1 MTTNLSSTSTTST
14 TTATSTTSTTS
25 TSPTTFSKATT
36 TSTTTTTT
44 RTTTATSTRITETY
58 TTTMVVSTSLT
69 TITATSTT
77 TCSSLTTSLTSKT
90 TTYSTTRRTSAT
102 SISSTTATTPPQYGL
117 PPPTEPNYA
126 GSDPPSV
133 TGPTTENPVTP
144 VLMMMDAS
152 FNFSITSSELCF
164 HEVANPMGERMGSY
178 SFVSPEGEVVE
189 VHYTA
194 GTDGYVILNKEELPQ
209 ELPFSVCSPSPPDV
223 QLIPP
228 PTTCSPNCLLVLPW
242 QQCPLGC
249 SSHNL
254 PPPCCRPS
262 CPAKCARNVGGPE
275 ACPQTTALRE
285 CEMVPGCCP
294 EPYDLVFGAGAD
306 FGRL

>member
-14 TTATSTTSTTS
+14 TIATSTTSTTS

-36 TSTTTTTT
+36 TSTTTATTST
-44 RTTTATSTRITETY
+44 STETASTSTTTSTRITETY
-58 TTTMVVSTSLT
+58 TTTMVVSTSST

-126 GSDPPSV
+126 GSDPPSL

-164 HEVANPMGERMGSY
+164 HEV
-178 SFVSPEGEVVE
+178 
-189 VHYTA
+189 HYTA
-194 GTDGYVILNKEELPQ
+194 GKDGYVILNQEELPK
-209 ELPFSVCSPSPPDV
+209 ELPFSVCNQSPPDI

-228 PTTCSPNCLLVLPW
+228 PTNCSPNCLLVLPW

-249 SSHNL
+249 SSPNF

-262 CPAKCARNVGGPE
+262 CPAKCARNVGGSA
-275 ACPQTTALRE
+275 ACPQTTTFRE
-285 CEMVPGCCP
+285 FKFHKNFLQTNLLE
-294 EPYDLVFGAGAD
+294 
-306 FGRL
+306 R